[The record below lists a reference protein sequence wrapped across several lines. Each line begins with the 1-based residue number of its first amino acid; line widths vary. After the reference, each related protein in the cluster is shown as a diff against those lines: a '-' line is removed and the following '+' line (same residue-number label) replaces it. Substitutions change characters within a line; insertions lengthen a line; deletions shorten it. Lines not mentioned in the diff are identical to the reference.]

1 LIGSANIS
9 FDSTAF
15 ATAKTIT
22 LGSAGT
28 MNIPTNTTITGPTTG
43 SGATLTQL
51 VTVSGANQYGIF
63 QTGSGG
69 SGVTLNGLALVNGN
83 SSQGGAIFAQS
94 ALNVINTSF
103 TGNTASSGGGGYG
116 GAINSNGALT
126 ITNST
131 FTGNTSTGTLN
142 FGGAIYANST
152 LTIGTSTFTGNSAS
166 GGLGGVICV
175 TQPITTTVTDS
186 TFTGNSA
193 AVGGAINTNGPLAV
207 SNSTFSGNSATGG
220 DGGAITASST
230 LTVTGSTFTL
240 NSVSEGSGGAIAGS
254 ATLTVADSTFAGN
267 SAHDSAGA
275 IFTGGMSTVFSNSV
289 FDNNPSSHS
298 AGINAHNGGATADH
312 NLFYGGDTCTG
323 CTTNTNA
330 VTGNAMLSA
339 LGSYGGATQTMLPLP
354 GSAAICAGVA
364 VSINSAPITADQRG
378 VSIPTTYNGTQ
389 CYDIGA
395 VQTNYAMSSTLS
407 VPSVVTLGSALSPA
421 PTVTITESGT
431 PLTAGTATVTITDA
445 DNDLSSSGTNTATNS
460 TGTVNPGQ
468 VTFSN
473 LQFTAAE
480 ASDSLTATLPLNP
493 ALPPPLNLTATSGT
507 FQVGQ
512 IATVLSFTPSPTSQ
526 TYGTAIAVGSLDATA
541 TANSA
546 TVPGA
551 FAYTTTIAG
560 VANQPVVAGT
570 TILPA
575 GVYTIT
581 ATFTPTNA
589 AEYSSTSTTATY
601 TVNKAALTL
610 TFVPSPASQTYGTAI
625 AAGSLD
631 ATATA
636 NSATVAGT
644 FAYTTTIGGVANQPV
659 VAGVTILPAGVY
671 TVTATFT
678 PTSTASYGSASTTAT
693 YTVNKAALT
702 LTFVPSPASQTY
714 GTAIAAGSLDATA
727 TANSATAAGTFAYTT
742 TIGGVPNQPVVAGTT
757 ILPAGVYTITATFT
771 PTSTASYSSAS
782 TTATYTVNKATPTIT
797 WHPASIE
804 LGYSLG
810 SAQLDATASVPGG
823 FVYTPLSG
831 TPVIATTQSLSVVFT
846 PADTTD
852 YNTASLTEP
861 LTVTPGPLVSVSP
874 STLPFGTVYLGSLNP
889 KTVTVKNTGNAAMT
903 ISDPLLSVAQGG
915 NSSEFVVL
923 NLCPKS
929 LAAGNSCTI
938 IVTFVAG
945 PFFNPQTATLSVVD
959 NVPGSPQTVTLSA
972 QVIDPLAQPSVNNW
986 NFGTQKEG
994 TSSTPKAVT
1003 LNNPGLTALTINS
1016 ITISGGNASDFS
1028 ETNNCPASLAPK
1040 SSCTINVTF
1049 KPTAKGL
1056 RSSSVVITD
1065 NAFNSPQRISLSGTG
1080 N

>member
-1 LIGSANIS
+1 
-9 FDSTAF
+9 
-15 ATAKTIT
+15 
-22 LGSAGT
+22 
-28 MNIPTNTTITGPTTG
+28 
-43 SGATLTQL
+43 
-51 VTVSGANQYGIF
+51 
-63 QTGSGG
+63 
-69 SGVTLNGLALVNGN
+69 
-83 SSQGGAIFAQS
+83 
-94 ALNVINTSF
+94 
-103 TGNTASSGGGGYG
+103 
-116 GAINSNGALT
+116 
-126 ITNST
+126 
-131 FTGNTSTGTLN
+131 
-142 FGGAIYANST
+142 
-152 LTIGTSTFTGNSAS
+152 
-166 GGLGGVICV
+166 
-175 TQPITTTVTDS
+175 
-186 TFTGNSA
+186 
-193 AVGGAINTNGPLAV
+193 
-207 SNSTFSGNSATGG
+207 
-220 DGGAITASST
+220 
-230 LTVTGSTFTL
+230 
-240 NSVSEGSGGAIAGS
+240 
-254 ATLTVADSTFAGN
+254 
-267 SAHDSAGA
+267 
-275 IFTGGMSTVFSNSV
+275 
-289 FDNNPSSHS
+289 
-298 AGINAHNGGATADH
+298 
-312 NLFYGGDTCTG
+312 
-323 CTTNTNA
+323 
-330 VTGNAMLSA
+330 
-339 LGSYGGATQTMLPLP
+339 
-354 GSAAICAGVA
+354 
-364 VSINSAPITADQRG
+364 
-378 VSIPTTYNGTQ
+378 
-389 CYDIGA
+389 
-395 VQTNYAMSSTLS
+395 
-407 VPSVVTLGSALSPA
+407 
-421 PTVTITESGT
+421 
-431 PLTAGTATVTITDA
+431 
-445 DNDLSSSGTNTATNS
+445 
-460 TGTVNPGQ
+460 
-468 VTFSN
+468 
-473 LQFTAAE
+473 
-480 ASDSLTATLPLNP
+480 
-493 ALPPPLNLTATSGT
+493 
-507 FQVGQ
+507 
-512 IATVLSFTPSPTSQ
+512 
-526 TYGTAIAVGSLDATA
+526 
-541 TANSA
+541 
-546 TVPGA
+546 
-551 FAYTTTIAG
+551 

-601 TVNKAALTL
+601 TVNQATPTL

-636 NSATVAGT
+636 NSATVPGA

-671 TVTATFT
+671 TITATFT

-693 YTVNKAALT
+693 YTVNKATPT

-1003 LNNPGLTALTINS
+1003 LNNPGLTALTISS

-1028 ETNNCPASLAPK
+1028 EINNCPASLAPK

-1056 RSSSVVITD
+1056 RSSSVVSTD